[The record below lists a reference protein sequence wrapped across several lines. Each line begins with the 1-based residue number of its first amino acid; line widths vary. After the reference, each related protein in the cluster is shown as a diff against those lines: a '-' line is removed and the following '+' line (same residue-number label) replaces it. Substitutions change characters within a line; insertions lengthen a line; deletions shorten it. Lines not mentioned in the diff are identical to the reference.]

1 VAAASEKG
9 DGFGAAAEGGT
20 ARLSEGGESRGR
32 RRVRECKR
40 IRSCWGRNCARGVEL
55 HAEYLSALE
64 DVSNTNTEN
73 TQTADIK
80 FIQYQF

>member
-1 VAAASEKG
+1 MQANTELLGSE
-9 DGFGAAAEGGT
+9 
-20 ARLSEGGESRGR
+20 L
-32 RRVRECKR
+32 RE
-40 IRSCWGRNCARGVEL
+40 GVEL

-73 TQTADIK
+73 NQTVDIK

>member
-1 VAAASEKG
+1 MQANTELLGSELC
-9 DGFGAAAEGGT
+9 E
-20 ARLSEGGESRGR
+20 
-32 RRVRECKR
+32 
-40 IRSCWGRNCARGVEL
+40 GVEL